1 MTGESIAFDPAA
13 DYYDRTRALPAAARA
28 EVVARL
34 KANLAADGLNLEI
47 GVGTGRIALPLHT
60 EKVAVLGIDLSEPML
75 RRLIANAGH
84 RLPFPLARADAT
96 QLPFRDG
103 RLDSVLACHVLH
115 LIPNWARCVAEI
127 RRVLRPGGVFLLD
140 LGGGPGGRW
149 RMVFDRVAA
158 AAGRPVPRVGLADL
172 DALRPVAD
180 ELGFLPPVALDP
192 VAIRVHRPLSDAL
205 AELSRRIHAW
215 TWTVEQA
222 VMDRAVAE
230 AREWAESELGD
241 ISVPEPV
248 ESVSQW
254 LAFAVPAAAHE

>member
-1 MTGESIAFDPAA
+1 MTGESIAFDSAA
-13 DYYDRTRALPAAARA
+13 EYYDRTRALPPAAGA

-34 KANLAADGLNLEI
+34 KANLPADGLNLEI
-47 GVGTGRIALPLHT
+47 GVGTGRIALPLHR
-60 EKVAVLGIDLSEPML
+60 EEIAVLGIDLSEPML
-75 RRLIANAGH
+75 RRLIANAG
-84 RLPFPLARADAT
+84 RLLPFPVARADAT
-96 QLPFRDG
+96 HLPFRDH

-115 LIPNWARCVAEI
+115 LIPKWADCVAEI

-149 RMVFDRVAA
+149 RMIFDRVAA
-158 AAGRPVPRVGLADL
+158 AVGRPEPRVGLTDL
-172 DALRPVAD
+172 DALRLVAE

-192 VAIRVHRPLSDAL
+192 VVVCVHRPLSDAL
-205 AELSRRIHAW
+205 DELSRRIHAW

-230 AREWAESELGD
+230 AREWAEVELGD

-248 ESVSQW
+248 EAVIAW
-254 LAFAVPAAAHE
+254 RAFGVPSTN